1 MREPV
6 DKTKKGLI
14 RHIGTTTLHSSTY
27 FSLAK
32 SVIAGGIIGVLLW
45 LQYPPSG
52 AAQPAPV
59 YPRNGDDLRAVY
71 ANAVDVAEGKR
82 LADASCAGCHGAN
95 GISTTAGV
103 PNLAGQRPAYLYR
116 ELRVYQA
123 GGGGE
128 SAMNNA
134 VKFLSDDALV
144 KVAAYYASLDPAPTG
159 AANDAQAG
167 PPESDPVET
176 GKAAAAGCAG
186 CHGETGVSKTPSM
199 PSLAGLDPKYL
210 VAAMTSYKNG
220 QRKHEMM
227 KSMLA
232 PIRDADLNDVALY
245 YALQSPARAQTPA
258 SGNQAAGRAAAAAC
272 SGCHGAEGVSGNPAT
287 PSLAGQDARYLA
299 AAIRGYKDGSRDDAT
314 MKGLVASLDD
324 GAINDLAAFYASQ
337 RPQAPNVRK
346 PLTTAEWAQ
355 RCDRCHG
362 VNGNSTDPRSPAL
375 AAQRLD
381 YLSKVLQAYRTGV
394 RKSPEM
400 AAMAAV
406 LSEEDVEKLAAHY
419 ARQKARAFVYV
430 ISPPR

>member
-1 MREPV
+1 MGEPV

-232 PIRDADLNDVALY
+232 HIRDADLNDVALY

-258 SGNQAAGRAAAAAC
+258 PGNPTAGRAAAAAC
-272 SGCHGAEGVSGNPAT
+272 GGCHGAEGVSGNPAT
-287 PSLAGQDARYLA
+287 PSLAGQDAQYLA
-299 AAIRGYKDGSRDDAT
+299 AGIRGYKDGSRDDAT
-314 MKGLVASLDD
+314 MKGLVVSLDD